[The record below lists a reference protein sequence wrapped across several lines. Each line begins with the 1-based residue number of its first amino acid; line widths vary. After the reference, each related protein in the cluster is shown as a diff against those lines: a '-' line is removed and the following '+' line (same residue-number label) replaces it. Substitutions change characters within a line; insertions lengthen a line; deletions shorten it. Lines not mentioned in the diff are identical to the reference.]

1 MKTFKYR
8 RQGII
13 PFELEVTD
21 ESGKV
26 TTERFMAIADLEPV
40 DLLVVQEIA
49 TEVESTAD
57 PAGKVKLSGDMLEK
71 FFGVALSKDDH
82 ERLIGL
88 VGSKQTLIQMQTL
101 VDIMTWLIEKYTGR
115 PTEQPSPS

>member
-8 RQGII
+8 RRGTI

-21 ESGKV
+21 EDGKA
-26 TTERFMAIADLEPV
+26 TKEQFDAITDLEPA

-49 TEVESTAD
+49 TEIERTTD
-57 PAGKVKLSGDMLEK
+57 PAGKVKLSGDMLTK
-71 FFGVALSKDDH
+71 FFGAALTKDDH

-88 VGSKQTLIQMQTL
+88 VGSKSTLIQMQTL
-101 VDIMTWLIEKYTGR
+101 VDIMTWLIEEYTGR